1 MVCQNES
8 TTHTSCC
15 ASRRCRHH
23 GGKNYVCGCWLTQA
37 IHAMKRRRGAPETS
51 VIKAKVEKC
60 QMATKPPDPRC
71 SDCQCGLLCFRHMGI
86 CEETAFI
93 ACDLCMKFKCHEK
106 RCLDKIC
113 CEGSESRMNSERS
126 CAKEPWRRNR

>member
-1 MVCQNES
+1 
-8 TTHTSCC
+8 
-15 ASRRCRHH
+15 
-23 GGKNYVCGCWLTQA
+23 
-37 IHAMKRRRGAPETS
+37 
-51 VIKAKVEKC
+51 
-60 QMATKPPDPRC
+60 
-71 SDCQCGLLCFRHMGI
+71 MGI

-126 CAKEPWRRNR
+126 CAKEALATKSMIPPLTAISLTDVSLSSRMLPPRVANQTVLCLAASSKILDGKKTDDELLKIHNEERKQVAQCIHK